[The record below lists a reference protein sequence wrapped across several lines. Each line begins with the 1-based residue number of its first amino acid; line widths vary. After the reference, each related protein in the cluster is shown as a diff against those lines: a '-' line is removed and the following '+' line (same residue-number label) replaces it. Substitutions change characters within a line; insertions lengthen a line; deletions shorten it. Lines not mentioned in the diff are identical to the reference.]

1 MREEAVEF
9 MLVRSYTDAKT
20 ASDCCEQNGGQL
32 LRIDSYNKK
41 DIVDAFLNG
50 MTLDPIIDR
59 WYAQV
64 GIYFYGR
71 HILF

>member
-1 MREEAVEF
+1 
-9 MLVRSYTDAKT
+9 
-20 ASDCCEQNGGQL
+20 
-32 LRIDSYNKK
+32 
-41 DIVDAFLNG
+41 